1 MTHLYRLFF
10 LTGFLWLILLCF
22 RQMVRMA
29 LVRLVAALAAVML
42 VADPVP
48 VAGKMDCC

>member
-10 LTGFLWLILLCF
+10 LTGFLRLILLRF
-22 RQMVRMA
+22 RQIVQMA
-29 LVRLVAALAAVML
+29 LVHLVAALAAVML

-48 VAGKMDCC
+48 AAGKKDCC